1 MKIGINAVAPTPGN
15 IGGSEVYVIN
25 LLDKLGTLDPE
36 NEYYIFVSKNNAELY
51 NFSFPNYRKVVCDV
65 NSSSTYARIFYEHVK
80 LPGVV
85 KKYKLDLFHAPQTT
99 APFRVPHN
107 AIVTIHETIRFSH
120 PNLIPKSLK
129 YYYALNHRLIADKV
143 SRVIAVSETSAAEV
157 RKFMNFPCD
166 RVVSVYNGVSEM
178 FLNYKHED
186 KGNTLSLPDEYIL
199 WVGKPYPHK
208 NLSTLID
215 AFDLLHK
222 NYDLPHSLVLVG
234 FRGLESEN
242 IIKKI
247 NTLNLADKIKI
258 MEFVPNTS
266 LPEIY
271 YRASLLALPSFY
283 ESFGIPIVEAMATGT
298 PVLGS
303 KTTPAPEILA
313 GSGIVVDPGNKSEM
327 AEAIGNVL
335 SDEKLRCRLVTAG
348 YERGREFTWE
358 KTAQKTLKLYSETA
372 V

>member
-1 MKIGINAVAPTPGN
+1 MKIGINAVAPIPGN

-25 LLDKLGTLDPE
+25 LLEKLGKLDSE

-65 NSSSTYARIFYEHVK
+65 NSSSTYARIFYEHVR

-85 KKYKLDLFHAPQTT
+85 KKYNLDLFHAPQTT
-99 APFRVPHN
+99 APFRAPHN
-107 AIVTIHETIRFSH
+107 TIVTIHETIRFSY

-129 YYYALNHRLIADKV
+129 YYYALDHSVIANKV
-143 SRVIAVSETSAAEV
+143 SRVIAVSETSADEV
-157 RKFMNFPCD
+157 RKFMDFPSD
-166 RVVSVYNGVSEM
+166 RVVSIYNGVSDA
-178 FLNYKHED
+178 FLKYRHED

-242 IIKKI
+242 ILKKI
-247 NTLNLADKIKI
+247 KTLKLTGKVKI
-258 MEFVPNTS
+258 MDFVPNTS

-271 YRASLLALPSFY
+271 HRASLLALPSFY

-298 PVLGS
+298 PVLAS

-313 GSGIVVDPGNKSEM
+313 GSGMVVDPESKSEM
-327 AEAIGNVL
+327 GEAMGKVL
-335 SDEKLRCRLVTAG
+335 SEESLKGRLVAAG
-348 YERGREFTWE
+348 YERVKEFTWD
-358 KTAQKTLKLYSETA
+358 KTAQKTLKLYSETT